1 MIRRPPRPTPLYSS
15 AASDVYKRQ
24 NNPPPPP
31 RRPRD
36 LRAASPADSRVL
48 CMPAPPHGDE
58 EPGPGEPAPR
68 HAGEPQDAGTDGSD
82 GAADPVDD
90 DDAPSV
96 PGRRGDVGPE
106 DVDARWVQI
115 VSRLGA
121 ADPRSWAPDPA
132 VEAAEEHFEP
142 PDPEP
147 VLGGDPLL
155 TMAWSAVAGV
165 PALVIVAVLVWRDIP
180 TVVLQVAG
188 VAFLA

>member
-1 MIRRPPRPTPLYSS
+1 
-15 AASDVYKRQ
+15 
-24 NNPPPPP
+24 
-31 RRPRD
+31 
-36 LRAASPADSRVL
+36 
-48 CMPAPPHGDE
+48 MPAPPHGDE
-58 EPGPGEPAPR
+58 EPRPGEPSP
-68 HAGEPQDAGTDGSD
+68 GE
-82 GAADPVDD
+82 
-90 DDAPSV
+90 PSV
-96 PGRRGDVGPE
+96 PGRRGDIGPE

-115 VSRLGA
+115 VSQLGA

-142 PDPEP
+142 PDPGP

-188 VAFLA
+188 VAFLAAVGLLFWRMPHDREDDSGPGAVV

>member
-1 MIRRPPRPTPLYSS
+1 
-15 AASDVYKRQ
+15 
-24 NNPPPPP
+24 
-31 RRPRD
+31 
-36 LRAASPADSRVL
+36 
-48 CMPAPPHGDE
+48 MPAPPHGDE
-58 EPGPGEPAPR
+58 EPRPGEPSPGDP
-68 HAGEPQDAGTDGSD
+68 GESGHR
-82 GAADPVDD
+82 DD
-90 DDAPSV
+90 I
-96 PGRRGDVGPE
+96 GPE
-106 DVDARWVQI
+106 DADARWVQI
-115 VSRLGA
+115 VSQLGA

-188 VAFLA
+188 VAFLAAVGLLFWRMPHDREDDSGPGAVV

>member
-1 MIRRPPRPTPLYSS
+1 
-15 AASDVYKRQ
+15 
-24 NNPPPPP
+24 
-31 RRPRD
+31 
-36 LRAASPADSRVL
+36 
-48 CMPAPPHGDE
+48 MPAPPHGDE
-58 EPGPGEPAPR
+58 EPRPGEPSPGDP
-68 HAGEPQDAGTDGSD
+68 GESADVATD
-82 GAADPVDD
+82 GAADPGGDDGTPAPDD
-90 DDAPSV
+90 DPGEPSD
-96 PGRRGDVGPE
+96 PGRRGDIGPD

-115 VSRLGA
+115 VSQLGA

-165 PALVIVAVLVWRDIP
+165 PALVIVAALVWRDIP

-188 VAFLA
+188 VAFLVAVGLLFWRMPHDRDDDSGPGAVV

>member
-1 MIRRPPRPTPLYSS
+1 
-15 AASDVYKRQ
+15 
-24 NNPPPPP
+24 
-31 RRPRD
+31 
-36 LRAASPADSRVL
+36 
-48 CMPAPPHGDE
+48 MPARPHDAE
-58 EPGPGEPAPR
+58 EPGPDEPAPR
-68 HAGEPQDAGTDGSD
+68 DAGEPQDAGTDGSD

-90 DDAPSV
+90 DGAPPPDDDPGEPSV
-96 PGRRGDVGPE
+96 PGRRGDIGPE

-132 VEAAEEHFEP
+132 VEAAEEHFEQ

-188 VAFLA
+188 VAFLVAVGLLFWRMPHDRDDDSGPGAVV